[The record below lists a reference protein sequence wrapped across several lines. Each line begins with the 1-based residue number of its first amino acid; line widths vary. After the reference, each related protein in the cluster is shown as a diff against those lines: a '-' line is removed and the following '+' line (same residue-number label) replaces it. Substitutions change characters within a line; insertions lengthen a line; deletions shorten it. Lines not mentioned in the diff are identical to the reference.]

1 MKKVGVSREEQELPY
16 YKYFT
21 RPLAEVPAEKLAV
34 LEKGPSPVR
43 AVPFEQ
49 RNLFLKGGGQGIL
62 PDRLR
67 RGRGRHSLRLQRDL
81 HAWRHQ

>member
-21 RPLAEVPAEKLAV
+21 KPLAEVPAEKLAV

-43 AVPFEQ
+43 SVPFEQ
-49 RNLFLKGGGQGIL
+49 RNLFLKGE
-62 PDRLR
+62 DK
-67 RGRGRHSLRLQRDL
+67 
-81 HAWRHQ
+81 AYC